1 MFFGKIIAAVLGLL
15 MFGLPG
21 AVLGLIVGH
30 WFDRGLRNSFSF
42 ASPERLAKI
51 RQAFFETTFLLL
63 GHVAKSDGHISQ
75 AEVAHTE
82 EIMRQLAL
90 GAEQRQTAIT
100 LFKRGSQASFNLPD
114 TLANFNEACRGQRQL
129 QQTLLVFLVSLALA
143 DGGLDAAEREVLG
156 RVASQLGYSAVAF
169 SRLLEMVV
177 AQSHF
182 HRSGGGGG
190 AAAPNLLNDAYKAL
204 GVESDIDDRGLKQ
217 AYRRLMSQHHPDK
230 LIARG
235 VPEDMLKVATARSQ
249 DIQAAYELIKK
260 TRIRSDR

>member
-21 AVLGLIVGH
+21 AVLGLMVGH

-42 ASPERLAKI
+42 ASPERMAKI
-51 RQAFFETTFLLL
+51 REAFFETTFLLL
-63 GHVAKSDGHISQ
+63 GHVAKSDGHISP

-82 EIMRQLAL
+82 EIMRQLSLA
-90 GAEQRQTAIT
+90 AEQRQAAIT
-100 LFKRGSQASFNLPD
+100 LFKRGSDASFNVPD
-114 TLANFNEACRGQRQL
+114 ALASFNEACRGQRQL

-143 DGGLDAAEREVLG
+143 DGQLDASEREVLG
-156 RVASQLGYSAVAF
+156 RIASQLGYSAVAF
-169 SRLLEMVV
+169 TRLLEMVV

-182 HRSGGGGG
+182 HRSGAG
-190 AAAPNLLNDAYKAL
+190 AAAPDQLADAYRAL
-204 GVESDIDDRGLKQ
+204 GVDSKVQDRDLKL

-260 TRIRSDR
+260 TRSTSSR